1 MGLRTLV
8 DAGGTEWTVWD
19 TVPEARRG
27 LVQAGFE
34 RGWLTFQ
41 CESEKRRLAP
51 IPPGWEVATD
61 EALEDL
67 LRSASPVAPRP
78 VR

>member
-1 MGLRTLV
+1 
-8 DAGGTEWTVWD
+8 VWD
-19 TVPEARRG
+19 TGPEVRAG
-27 LVQAGFE
+27 LVQARFE

-41 CESEKRRLAP
+41 CESEKRRVSP
-51 IPPGWEVATD
+51 IPSGWEVATD
-61 EALEDL
+61 EALEEL